1 MLFREEEK
9 FRFSRGQGTE
19 YHSAV
24 LKGKKIMTQVV
35 KHDGW
40 FGEHQLA
47 FLFTLSDNRQQ
58 ESTHSNQEIKKQHI

>member
-1 MLFREEEK
+1 
-9 FRFSRGQGTE
+9 
-19 YHSAV
+19 
-24 LKGKKIMTQVV
+24 MTQVV

-58 ESTHSNQEIKKQHI
+58 EGTHSNQEIKKQHI